1 MDFLESIKQAFI
13 SVKSNKLR
21 AGLTL
26 LSIAIGVFAIIISMS
41 LVSSIDNTINSQL
54 EELGENSFY
63 IYKMPKMVMSGGHW
77 RKYARRKPITYS
89 SVNYLK
95 REMKSTPYISGYG
108 VSMGN
113 TVNYGNLE
121 TNPNVNLFGV
131 DSEYFTVNNIS
142 MEDGRPLTIDD
153 VNFNRKLCVIG
164 NDVSVILFPNENPIG
179 KKIKIKSQYFT
190 VIGTLTPKGALMGQ
204 SQDNNVLI
212 PVTQFLQ
219 YYSEEQEESLIIS
232 MKALGK
238 DKLESSMDEA
248 IGLMRI
254 ERNLKPWE
262 ENTFEIET
270 NESIAEQF
278 AGLTDFMTYFGLI
291 CGIIAIIAAGV
302 GIMNI
307 MLVTVKERTREIGI
321 RKAIGAKRSSIM
333 MQFIIETITLC
344 QMGGFIGIIFGVG
357 VGSAFG
363 AMMGLTFT
371 IPVTWVIIS
380 IVICTILGLVF
391 GAYPASKASKLDPIE
406 ALRYE

>member
-13 SVKSNKLR
+13 SVKANKLR

-41 LVSSIDNTINSQL
+41 LVSSIDNTINDQL
-54 EELGENSFY
+54 EELGETAFY
-63 IYKMPKMVMSGGHW
+63 IYKTPKMVMSGGHW

-89 SVNYLK
+89 TANFLK
-95 REMKSTPYISGYG
+95 REMKSTPYISAYSVGG
-108 VSMGN
+108 GN
-113 TVNYGNLE
+113 TINYGNLE
-121 TNPNVNLFGV
+121 TNPNVFLFGV

-142 MEDGRPLTIDD
+142 IDEGRPLSIDD

-164 NDVSVILFPNENPIG
+164 NDVRVILFPNEDPIG
-179 KKIKIKSQYFT
+179 KKIKIKSQYYT
-190 VIGTLTPKGALMGQ
+190 IIGTLTSKGALMGQ

-212 PVTQFLQ
+212 PVTQYLQ
-219 YYSEEQEESLIIS
+219 YYSDDNEESLIIS

-238 DKLESSMDEA
+238 ERIESTMDEA

-262 ENTFEIET
+262 ENSFEIET
-270 NESIAEQF
+270 NESLSAQF
-278 AGLTDFMTYFGLI
+278 ESITGFMTYFGLI

-333 MQFIIETITLC
+333 IQFIVETITLC
-344 QMGGFIGIIFGVG
+344 QMGGIIGIIFGVG

-363 AMMGLTFT
+363 AIMGLSFS

-380 IVICTILGLVF
+380 ILICTVLGLVF